1 MLQHTHPTARSPA
14 RVVVIGS
21 GGFIGGAIVRR
32 LQQANVAAIGLGRAE
47 VDLLDAQAANRLAAR
62 LKADDAVAMVSACAP
77 CKTPAMMVDNI
88 RMMGAVCEALATRPV
103 SHIVYISSD
112 AVYADGPL
120 PLSESS
126 SAAPT
131 SLHGAMHLARE
142 QMLAVAAEDTPLAIL
157 RPTLVY
163 GAGDP
168 HNGYGPNRFRRL
180 ANRGERIVLFG
191 AGEERR
197 DHVLVDD
204 IAEIVLRVLQH
215 RSAGILNIATGTVAS
230 FRALAE
236 QVISLAPQQ
245 VAIEPTPRNGPM
257 PHGGYRPFDPAV
269 TAKAFPDFRYTPLAE
284 GLAQAQR
291 KEFG

>member
-1 MLQHTHPTARSPA
+1 
-14 RVVVIGS
+14 
-21 GGFIGGAIVRR
+21 
-32 LQQANVAAIGLGRAE
+32 
-47 VDLLDAQAANRLAAR
+47 
-62 LKADDAVAMVSACAP
+62 
-77 CKTPAMMVDNI
+77 
-88 RMMGAVCEALATRPV
+88 
-103 SHIVYISSD
+103 
-112 AVYADGPL
+112 
-120 PLSESS
+120 
-126 SAAPT
+126 
-131 SLHGAMHLARE
+131 MHLARE
-142 QMLAVAAEDTPLAIL
+142 QMLSATAGETPFAIL

-197 DHVLVDD
+197 DHVLVND

-215 RSAGILNIATGTVAS
+215 RSSGILNVATGTVAS

-236 QVISLAPQQ
+236 QVTSLAPQQ

-257 PHGGYRPFDPAV
+257 PHGGYRPFDPAA

-284 GLAQAQR
+284 GLVEAQR
-291 KEFG
+291 QEFG